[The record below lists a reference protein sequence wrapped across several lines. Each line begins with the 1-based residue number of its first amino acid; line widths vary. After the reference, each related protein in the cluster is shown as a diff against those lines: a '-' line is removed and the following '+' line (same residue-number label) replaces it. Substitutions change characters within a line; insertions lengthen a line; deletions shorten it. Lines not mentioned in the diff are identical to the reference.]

1 MKTKNLGRFQIS
13 AWAMYSA
20 ERWIG
25 YWQVNATDSWERT
38 AVCSTD
44 DDARSE
50 KEAVHSAFLIAIGHC
65 AISME
70 LSAAARARR
79 IKRTF

>member
-13 AWAMYSA
+13 AWAMYSGG
-20 ERWIG
+20 RWIG
-25 YWQVNATDSWERT
+25 YWQVGASSSSERT

-70 LSAAARARR
+70 LSSAARARR
-79 IKRTF
+79 IKRTL